1 MEPTINCSLLSSLL
15 IVFININVE
24 IFPIPIPSKM
34 KYWYADGIR
43 PMARNGPAQHKPF
56 MTFAIMGHSTLRFIL
71 FLMSNNEERNLAN
84 IIPNV
89 IPKHAIQIRRLKISE
104 GPPGVNSSINIVPDN
119 KATDIAIKRTPNALL
134 ANAVSRSLFNNC

>member
-1 MEPTINCSLLSSLL
+1 
-15 IVFININVE
+15 
-24 IFPIPIPSKM
+24 
-34 KYWYADGIR
+34 
-43 PMARNGPAQHKPF
+43 
-56 MTFAIMGHSTLRFIL
+56 MTFAIVGHSTLRFIL

-104 GPPGVNSSINIVPDN
+104 GPPGVKSSINIVPDN